1 MTLQIDFQPRADR
14 PGSVPPLNPRALWLL
29 QPEEDSSAAAATLQQ
44 LIDDLP
50 EQIALLDADCTILS
64 VNRAWRQTVADH
76 GYTTLEPGFNYRDF
90 CNAMAAEGYQ
100 PAVEAR
106 RGLEEICS
114 GRRDTWELVYNGQD
128 RWSSRDYRIAF
139 HRMQVGERRMISV
152 TRVDVTELIEL
163 RRARQAAGQTI
174 LETQGV
180 ERQRL
185 ARELHDSTAQSLVA
199 VSLLL
204 GRLKQQYA
212 GKECLDLVDELE
224 GLIGEAQQ
232 EIRSISYLAHP
243 PALAELGLVEA
254 MNSLVVGFG
263 RRTNLLAT
271 FDVVGDPVPLSAAA
285 EGTLYRIAQEG
296 LSNVHRHAAGTRV
309 RVLLCFRSAM
319 THLIIADDGTGV
331 SDRTLAELARTGVG
345 LASMRA
351 RLSELGGRL
360 SIRRLSPGTAVAVS
374 LPAMHR
380 LPPKL
385 AA

>member
-1 MTLQIDFQPRADR
+1 M
-14 PGSVPPLNPRALWLL
+14 
-29 QPEEDSSAAAATLQQ
+29 QQ

-50 EQIALLDADCTILS
+50 EQIALLDANCTILA
-64 VNRAWRQTVADH
+64 VNRAWRATVAEH
-76 GYTTLEPGFNYRDF
+76 GYETLEPGFNYRDF
-90 CNAMAAEGYQ
+90 CDAMAAEGFQ

-106 RGLEEICS
+106 LGLDEICS
-114 GRRDTWELVYNGQD
+114 GRRDSWELIYNGRD
-128 RWSSRDYRIAF
+128 HWGCRDYRITF

-152 TRVDVTELIEL
+152 TRLDVTELVEL
-163 RRARQAAGQTI
+163 RRARQVAGQAI
-174 LETQGV
+174 METQGL

-204 GRLKQQYA
+204 GRLKQQYE
-212 GKECLDLVDELE
+212 GKECLALVDELE

-243 PALAELGLVEA
+243 PALAELGLLEA
-254 MNSLVVGFG
+254 MKSLTVGFG

-309 RVLLCFRSAM
+309 RVLLCFRSSVI
-319 THLIIADDGTGV
+319 HLIIADDDTGT
-331 SDRTLAELARTGVG
+331 SDRTLGELARTGVG
-345 LASMRA
+345 IASMRA

-360 SIRRLSPGTAVAVS
+360 SIRRLAPGTAVAAS
-374 LPAMHR
+374 LPKIQRA
-380 LPPKL
+380 PQL